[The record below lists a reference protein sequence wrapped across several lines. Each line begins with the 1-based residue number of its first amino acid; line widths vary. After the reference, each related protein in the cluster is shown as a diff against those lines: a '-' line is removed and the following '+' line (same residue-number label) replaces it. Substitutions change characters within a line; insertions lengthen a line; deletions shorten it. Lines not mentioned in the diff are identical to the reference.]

1 MAEYHV
7 ITGKCIKA
15 LLCLDVCQADAIHP
29 TASEP
34 EMAEVPQLYIDPN
47 RCVNC
52 GSCAAVCESEAIYE
66 VNDLPEE
73 LKKFDAINAAF
84 YKKK

>member
-1 MAEYHV
+1 
-7 ITGKCIKA
+7 
-15 LLCLDVCQADAIHP
+15 
-29 TASEP
+29 
-34 EMAEVPQLYIDPN
+34 MAEVPQLYIDPN

-73 LKKFDAINAAF
+73 LKKFAAINAAF